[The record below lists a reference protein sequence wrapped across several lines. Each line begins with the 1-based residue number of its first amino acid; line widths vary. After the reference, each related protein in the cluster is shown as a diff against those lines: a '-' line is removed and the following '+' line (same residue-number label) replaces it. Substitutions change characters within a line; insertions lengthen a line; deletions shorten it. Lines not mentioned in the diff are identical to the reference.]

1 MMSEK
6 LVDYQEEFSDSLVA
20 QGQGSNVLILRKLD
34 EPFKRFDGKKAS
46 YQLDYRWL
54 SENCEREDDQA
65 WACVMGSEF
74 TYWQR
79 KEIEAL
85 LKAIGKG
92 KDVNIFDY
100 FNLF

>member
-1 MMSEK
+1 MSET
-6 LVDYQEEFSDSLVA
+6 LVDYQESFSDSLAA
-20 QGQGSNVLILRKLD
+20 QGKDDNVLILRKLD

-65 WACVMGSEF
+65 WACVQGSEF

-79 KEIEAL
+79 KEIEGL
-85 LKAIGKG
+85 LRNLEKG
-92 KDVNIFDY
+92 NEV
-100 FNLF
+100 NLFDHCNLF